1 MTPDFIR
8 SDNGRD
14 LGQVMSV
21 LSRLLTILDVALMS
35 VALSGVLP
43 AAVIIGNLSG
53 NSPSVHSFDSAST
66 MSLGGTIGASNVT
79 LTSANLRLQAQDL
92 SGEAGLLIYS
102 DDSGDPGTTLLADLG
117 TQTVSGVSFSDY
129 FFAPATQPLLLAN
142 SKYWLTI
149 TTTITS
155 TSTITSL
162 LHPNALLV
170 AADSTLSPPSGSF
183 ATFLGL
189 RFDDGNSITNLD
201 SSQIPFFSGQRRCGE
216 RRCFRARTLAV
227 HHSGR
232 GSNVSDSNVDA
243 IRILVRYKIRGM
255 NSR

>member
-1 MTPDFIR
+1 
-8 SDNGRD
+8 
-14 LGQVMSV
+14 
-21 LSRLLTILDVALMS
+21 MS

-201 SSQIPFFSGQRRCGE
+201 SSQIPSFQVNGVVGSAAVSEPANLLFIILAGGAMFLIRMATQSEFWSGTKSV
-216 RRCFRARTLAV
+216 A
-227 HHSGR
+227 
-232 GSNVSDSNVDA
+232 
-243 IRILVRYKIRGM
+243 
-255 NSR
+255 